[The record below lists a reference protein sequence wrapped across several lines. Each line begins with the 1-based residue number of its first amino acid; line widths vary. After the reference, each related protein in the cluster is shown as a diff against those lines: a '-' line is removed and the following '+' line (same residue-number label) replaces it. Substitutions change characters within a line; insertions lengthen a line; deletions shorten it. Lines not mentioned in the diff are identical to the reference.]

1 MPRCVCLPRL
11 YNCLRLVPSRCKN
24 LKKTKQLV
32 MNFCITGT
40 RALNRTQFSALSAH
54 SNFGEHIALVTV
66 FTTYNTSADHSKS
79 KVNDLVTVGNL
90 SYNKVERSL
99 AILNVFINFIQVLHA
114 RGKCYFYFHV
124 KISKYC
130 AVI

>member
-1 MPRCVCLPRL
+1 MNQV
-11 YNCLRLVPSRCKN
+11 NMQ
-24 LKKTKQLV
+24 TKSS
-32 MNFCITGT
+32 FYITGT

-54 SNFGEHIALVTV
+54 SNFGEHIAWVTV
-66 FTTYNTSADHSKS
+66 FTTYNTSADHIKS

-114 RGKCYFYFHV
+114 WGKCCYYFHV